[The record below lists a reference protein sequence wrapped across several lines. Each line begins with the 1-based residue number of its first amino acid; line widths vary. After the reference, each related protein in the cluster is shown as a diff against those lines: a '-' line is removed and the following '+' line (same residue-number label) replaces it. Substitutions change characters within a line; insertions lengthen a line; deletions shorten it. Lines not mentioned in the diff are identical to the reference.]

1 MNNIE
6 LIDKYFNNSL
16 SPKEQL
22 KFNELLQNDD
32 KFKKEFVFQKDLKKV
47 ISKHQQNDLKKVIE
61 DFEKENSNMKF
72 INIPKKWLVAASIVF
87 LIGVGFVFVKSN
99 FYPSSEQLYVENFEP
114 YRNIVFPVERSI
126 PSNSIE
132 QSAFVAY
139 ENNNYHKAINL
150 FNSIPNN
157 NDNYVIFYKAM
168 CYMSLDKT
176 EEAVNL
182 LLSISDN
189 NSGKNGTNFEEIS
202 TWYLGLAYL
211 KLEQNNDAME
221 QFKNVTNG
229 GEAVFKYEEAEN
241 LLKYL
246 E

>member
-1 MNNIE
+1 
-6 LIDKYFNNSL
+6 
-16 SPKEQL
+16 
-22 KFNELLQNDD
+22 
-32 KFKKEFVFQKDLKKV
+32 
-47 ISKHQQNDLKKVIE
+47 
-61 DFEKENSNMKF
+61 
-72 INIPKKWLVAASIVF
+72 
-87 LIGVGFVFVKSN
+87 
-99 FYPSSEQLYVENFEP
+99 
-114 YRNIVFPVERSI
+114 
-126 PSNSIE
+126 
-132 QSAFVAY
+132 
-139 ENNNYHKAINL
+139 
-150 FNSIPNN
+150 
-157 NDNYVIFYKAM
+157 M